1 MRISRGL
8 WALTLIAILS
18 PSLASATAVDKI
30 LPLEKSVLSEYSGE
44 QLFKAAYQAYVCSFL
59 MHLSGQIPK
68 AQHLRSH
75 SVRLMEE
82 DSVTAFGKN
91 WNDVNFP
98 GALTAWGLADKY
110 MKRFGIT
117 QKAAASRLLVD
128 GPQCKILNEL
138 VDSEMAGPDLQT
150 NTGPIVG
157 AGEFVEWPEGAWG
170 SGRRD
175 LSGVII

>member
-1 MRISRGL
+1 MRISRSL
-8 WALTLIAILS
+8 WALALIAVMFPGIVL
-18 PSLASATAVDKI
+18 ATAVDI
-30 LPLEKSVLSEYSGE
+30 IVPLKKSVLSEYTGE

-82 DSVTAFGKN
+82 NSVQAFGKN

-98 GALTAWGLADKY
+98 GALVAWALADKY
-110 MKRFGIT
+110 MKRYGIS
-117 QKAAASRLLVD
+117 QKAAAGRLLVD

-138 VDSEMAGPDLQT
+138 VESEIADPD
-150 NTGPIVG
+150 
-157 AGEFVEWPEGAWG
+157 
-170 SGRRD
+170 
-175 LSGVII
+175 